1 MAIKPNPTKINCFYV
16 LQRGFC
22 GNLVD
27 GGRGGTRYK
36 ICVDEN
42 VFLGK
47 VECQSDRSK
56 KVL

>member
-27 GGRGGTRYK
+27 GGGGGGGIKYVWMRVY
-36 ICVDEN
+36 
-42 VFLGK
+42 F
-47 VECQSDRSK
+47 
-56 KVL
+56 